1 MELLH
6 QYFMQ
11 ILGGLLHDRLEEIP
25 ESIGPEQWQA
35 LFSMGKS
42 HKLLPMVYEAAH
54 RKGALQ
60 KYPQLAPIRNLVLGQ
75 VMEQTLKTTEF
86 LRLYADLSKAGISP
100 LVVKGIVCRGLY
112 PGMDLRPSSDED
124 LLIDPAA
131 LPLCMDR
138 LQQLGFEL
146 DGNADEGEIV
156 CRKPGSPLFIELHST
171 LFPSD
176 QHYGTMNRL
185 FDGIFHRALTVQ
197 TEGVTLAVPDHTDH
211 LLYLICHSLK
221 HFIHSGFGI
230 RQVCDLMLYT
240 RTWGHLVDWS
250 RIIDGCRTVRGEVF
264 AAALFR
270 IGINHLGFTADG
282 LHLPDV
288 WRQMAL
294 CELPLL
300 EDILNAGVYGGSTSA
315 RQHSSNITLE
325 AAGAAMRGAQSKPAL
340 SAALFPPAVQLR
352 GRYPYLKQY
361 PWLLP
366 VAWCSR
372 IVSYKKGRSVSLEAL
387 QTGRSRLKLLAQYDI
402 TEKT

>member
-6 QYFMQ
+6 QHFLQ
-11 ILGGLLHDRLEEIP
+11 ILSGQLHDRLEEIP
-25 ESIGPEQWQA
+25 DSIGPEQWQA
-35 LFSMGKS
+35 LFSMGQS
-42 HKLLPMVYEAAH
+42 HKLLPMVYEAAY
-54 RKGALQ
+54 RKGALR
-60 KYPQLAPIRNLVLGQ
+60 KDPQLASVRNPVLGQ
-75 VMEQTLKTTEF
+75 IMEQTRKTTEF
-86 LRLYADLSKAGISP
+86 LHLYEELSRSGISP
-100 LVVKGIVCRGLY
+100 LVIKGIVCRGLY

-131 LPLCMDR
+131 LPLCRDK
-138 LQQLGFEL
+138 LQELGFDL
-146 DGNADEGEIV
+146 NGDTAAGEIT
-156 CRKPGSPLFIELHST
+156 CRKPGSPLFIELHSS
-171 LFPSD
+171 LFPRD
-176 QHYGTMNRL
+176 QVYGNMNRL
-185 FDGIFHRALTVQ
+185 FDGIFDRALTVQ
-197 TEGVTLAVPDHTDH
+197 TEGVTLAVPNHTDH

-230 RQVCDLMLYT
+230 RQVCDMMLYA
-240 RTWGHLVDWS
+240 RAWGHLVDWS
-250 RIIDGCRTVRGEVF
+250 RIIDGCRAVRGEVF

-282 LHLPDV
+282 LHLPAI
-288 WRQMAL
+288 WREMEL

-325 AAGAAMRGAQSKPAL
+325 AAGAAMRGAQSKPPL
-340 SAALFPPAVQLR
+340 SAALFPSAVQLR

-372 IVSYKKGRSVSLEAL
+372 IVSYKKGRSVSVEAL